1 MVIHLLIYFYTNE
14 KLNKNVKQNDDEE
27 WKTGGWWEGM
37 STESK
42 RCTHATIYILLYIYV
57 CMMNFKYPISVRAL
71 DQLEID
77 DASMTLT
84 SRDHGRI

>member
-42 RCTHATIYILLYIYV
+42 RCTHATIYIFIIYI
-57 CMMNFKYPISVRAL
+57 CMYDEFQVSNQCAGARPIGNR
-71 DQLEID
+71 
-77 DASMTLT
+77 
-84 SRDHGRI
+84 